1 MKHPIS
7 SSSPCRL
14 SQLAHWSRALLAVSA
29 AAFSI
34 APANAQ
40 IAAWDFFGENTAN
53 ATSAAEVFN
62 ANIDSSNL
70 VTRGATAAASAAN
83 NSFRTQ
89 GFQNNGIAT
98 TNTDFFQTS
107 LSAAAGYSLSLSTI
121 DAKFAGTATFAATPG
136 VSSQF
141 AYSLD
146 GTTFTLIGSPSVT
159 IGTPVTLTQ
168 ISLAGIPALQN
179 VADTVT
185 ITIRYYAS
193 GQTTGGGWG
202 FISAS
207 AGTYGLAFGGA
218 LTPTGGSDTTP
229 PALTSTS
236 PTTGTTGALTTTNL
250 ALTYNESLVA
260 GSGTITIK
268 KFSDNSTVEAITFP
282 SAKVTISGATATIN
296 PAAVLDYTTQYY
308 LEVASG
314 TFTDASLNPVAAIT
328 GNATL
333 NFTTRAAASL
343 VINQYYEGVSS
354 SRFIELKNLTGS
366 PITMNGYRLAS
377 WSASDS
383 PSNQAW
389 KSGTNTTTR
398 VTELDGLTIPANG
411 YYLICDPAAT
421 FPAYAVANR
430 DLAAAFP
437 SGVAFSGTASV
448 VLYSSATNDQNS
460 IADAI
465 SVIATEGTDTSFY
478 RLDNLPG
485 FDFTTGTSITNY
497 SGTWGTKTVAQVDSA
512 LVSED
517 WYLQASQPPKVLT
530 LEISPSTFSEG
541 AGTGAA
547 TATVTRSGLTSGDLV
562 VTIAVSD
569 ASEASA
575 DPSVTILDGQTSA
588 TFPVNAI
595 NDLYLDGDVQVNITV
610 SATNH
615 TPAVKP
621 ITITDELTDIPFP
634 VVINE
639 VDSDQVLT
647 DTGEFVELYNNSSS
661 PVSLDGVVLIF
672 YNGASNTSYRFTDL
686 TGKTIPGHGYYVVGN
701 PGVANVGTTF
711 PNETMQ
717 NGEDAVA
724 LYLGQVAAFPN
735 GTGVTTTAG
744 KLVDAVV
751 YGTGDPDATALIA
764 ALTPGKSQVNE
775 GSGSASETVSISRL
789 PNGGAAFDSTLY
801 VAQAPSPGLT
811 NILPPPNNYANWING
826 FFPGVTDPL
835 IIGYGADADGD
846 GVPNGV
852 EALSGGNPNV
862 AGVFATSELAKA
874 GNIFSFLYPKAKS
887 VPVGVTA
894 AYEWS
899 TDLVNW
905 RASGGSFGGIT
916 VTLAEVL
923 WDDTTAGVNIYQV
936 NATVTVGTPATLFV
950 RVVAKN

>member
-7 SSSPCRL
+7 SPSPCRL
-14 SQLAHWSRALLAVSA
+14 SQLAHRSRALLAVSA
-29 AAFSI
+29 AVFTI
-34 APANAQ
+34 APASAQ
-40 IAAWDFFGENTAN
+40 IAAWDFFGENQL
-53 ATSAAEVFN
+53 ATSTAEVYDSHLDS
-62 ANIDSSNL
+62 ANSL
-70 VTRGATAAASAAN
+70 TRGAGAAASAGG

-89 GFQNNGIAT
+89 GFSNNGIAT
-98 TNTDFFQTS
+98 TNTDYFQTTF
-107 LSAAAGYSLSLSTI
+107 SAAAGYTLSLSSI
-121 DAKFAGTATFAATPG
+121 DARFNGTNTFFATPG
-136 VSSQF
+136 VTAQF

-146 GTTFTLIGSPSVT
+146 GTSFTLIGSPFSMTSATAMPQINVAGVT
-159 IGTPVTLTQ
+159 
-168 ISLAGIPALQN
+168 ALQN
-179 VADTVT
+179 VSDTVT
-185 ITIRYYAS
+185 VTIRYYAS

-202 FISAS
+202 FSSAAT
-207 AGTYGLAFGGA
+207 AGTIGLAFGGT
-218 LTPTGGSDTTP
+218 LTPAGGGDTTP

-236 PTTGTTGALTTTNL
+236 PTTGTTGALTTTHL

-260 GSGTITIK
+260 ASGTIAIK

-296 PAAVLDYTTQYY
+296 PATVLDYTTQYY
-308 LEVASG
+308 LEITSG

-328 GNATL
+328 GNSTL
-333 NFTTRAAASL
+333 NFTTRAAAPL
-343 VINQYYEGVSS
+343 VINQYYEGASS
-354 SRFIELKNLTGS
+354 SRFIELRNLTGS
-366 PITMNGYRLAS
+366 PITMNGYRLAA

-389 KSGTNTTTR
+389 KSGTNTTPR
-398 VTELDGLTIPANG
+398 VTALDGLTIPANG

-421 FPAYAVANR
+421 FPGYAVANR
-430 DLAAAFP
+430 DLAPAFP

-448 VLYSSATNDQNS
+448 VLYSSAMNDQNS

-465 SVIATEGTDTSFY
+465 SIAATEGTDTSFY

-497 SGTWGTKTVAQVDSA
+497 SSTWGTKTVPQVDSA
-512 LVSED
+512 LVSEE
-517 WYLQASQPPKVLT
+517 WYLQASQAPKVLT
-530 LEISPSTFSEG
+530 LGITPSTFFEG
-541 AGTGAA
+541 AGAGAA
-547 TATVTRSGLTSGDLV
+547 TATVTRSGLTAGDLV
-562 VTIAVSD
+562 VTITVSD
-569 ASEASA
+569 ISEASA
-575 DPSVTILDGQTSA
+575 AASVTILDGQTSA
-588 TFPVNAI
+588 TFPINAV
-595 NDLYLDGDVQVNITV
+595 NDLYLDGDIQVNITV

-621 ITITDELTDIPFP
+621 ITVTDELTDIPFP

-686 TGKTIPGHGYYVVGN
+686 TGKTIPANGYFVVGN
-701 PGVANVGTTF
+701 PGVANVGITF
-711 PNETMQ
+711 PNEIMQ

-724 LYLGQVAAFPN
+724 LYLGQVTAFPN
-735 GTGVTTTAG
+735 GTAVTTTAG

-764 ALTPGKSQVNE
+764 ALTPGKPQVNE
-775 GSGSASETVSISRL
+775 GTGAASETVSISRL

-801 VAQAPSPGLT
+801 ITQAPSPGLT

-835 IIGYGADADGD
+835 IIGFNADPDGD
-846 GVPNGV
+846 GVRNGV
-852 EALSGGNPNV
+852 EALSGGNPNA
-862 AGVFATSELAKA
+862 AGVFATSELTKV
-874 GNIFSFLYPKAKS
+874 GNVFSFLYPKAKS

-905 RASGGSFGGIT
+905 RASGGTFGGVT

-923 WDDTTAGVNIYQV
+923 WDDTTPSVDIYQV
-936 NATVTVGTPATLFV
+936 NATVTVGTAATLFV